1 MKILA
6 NGAVFYFYGCRKNQA
21 HWWMMMMM
29 MMIHFPGRSL
39 ATFSRVETGWFY
51 TLSHR

>member
-6 NGAVFYFYGCRKNQA
+6 NGSVFHFYGCRKNQA

-29 MMIHFPGRSL
+29 IHFPGRSL
-39 ATFSRVETGWFY
+39 ASDILTCVYQISFKCY
-51 TLSHR
+51 L